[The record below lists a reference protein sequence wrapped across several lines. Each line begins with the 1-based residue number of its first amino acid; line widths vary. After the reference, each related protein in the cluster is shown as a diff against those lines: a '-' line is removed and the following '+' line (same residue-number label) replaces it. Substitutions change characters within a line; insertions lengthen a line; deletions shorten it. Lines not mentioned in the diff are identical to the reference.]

1 MKSMKM
7 RGIAAAVT
15 GALLFGFGA
24 NAMADSSVD
33 IVNALV
39 AKGVLTEE
47 EGALITKGA
56 KEEKAA
62 NAKAIK
68 KAGKV
73 TMSDA
78 IENATIYGDIRARYE
93 RRDADVLDNSGIN
106 AQSNRERYKVT
117 LGVTT
122 KSGNAYSDLAMSM
135 GDNVRSD
142 NTSFGDNATAG
153 DFGNKTKSTLFVK
166 RAMFGYNVTPWLAVE
181 AGRMKNPLFMVNAMV
196 FDHDIVVDGLQE
208 KLNYKL
214 SDSTTLFANLGQ
226 WVYSGK
232 ENATSNAAGTSSAS
246 QRQNMLLAFQ
256 GGAKNTFIDKK
267 LSGTAA
273 VGYYNYTAQASG
285 VTAAYK
291 PGLGNATAVADYG
304 VNDLQILDI
313 PAEVNYMVND
323 TIGVRPYA
331 EYAVNLN
338 ADDRKAAACR
348 ASSNYCNLSNDDTAW
363 LVGLTVGSASDLK
376 SFEGK
381 KMAKGDWSA
390 NLWYQSVGAYSLN
403 QNAVDS
409 DIFDGRLNMEGT
421 SLKAQYNVEDNI
433 ALNFTGSWGSRKNS
447 QYSTQAPKVDIT
459 GNIDNY
465 TLYQFDVTYK
475 F

>member
-1 MKSMKM
+1 MKSIKM
-7 RGIAAAVT
+7 RGVVAAVT

-24 NAMADSSVD
+24 NAMADSTTD

-47 EGALITKGA
+47 EGTLLNKGR
-56 KEEKAA
+56 EGEAA
-62 NAKAIK
+62 GQAKALK

-73 TMSDA
+73 TISDA
-78 IENATIYGDIRARYE
+78 IDNATIYGDIRARYE
-93 RRDADVLDNSGIN
+93 RRDADVLATNGSTTN
-106 AQSNRERYKVT
+106 ADSNRARYKVT
-117 LGVTT
+117 FGVTT
-122 KSGNAYSDLAMSM
+122 KSGNAYSDFAMAM

-142 NTSFGDNATAG
+142 NTSFGDNGTSG

-181 AGRMKNPLFMVNAMV
+181 AGRMKNPLYMVNAMV
-196 FDHDIVVDGLQE
+196 FDHDIVVDGLNE
-208 KLNYKL
+208 KLNYKIG
-214 SDSTTLFANLGQ
+214 DTDVFANLGQ
-226 WVYSGK
+226 WIYTGK
-232 ENATSNAAGTSSAS
+232 EVASTNGGATTTT
-246 QRQNMLLAFQ
+246 RQNMLLAFQ

-273 VGYYNYTAQASG
+273 VGYYNYTGQASG

-291 PGLGNATAVADYG
+291 PGLGNAAAVADYG

-313 PAEVNYMVND
+313 PAELNYMVTD
-323 TIGVRPYA
+323 SIGVRPYG

-348 ASSNYCNLSNDDTAW
+348 ATAAYCTLSNDDNAW
-363 LVGLTVGSASDLK
+363 LVGLTIGSAADLK

-381 KMAKGDWSA
+381 KMKKGDWSA
-390 NLWYQSVGAYSLN
+390 NLWYQSVGAYALN

-421 SLKAQYNVEDNI
+421 SLKAQYNVEDNL
-433 ALNFTGSWGSRKNS
+433 ALNFTGAWGSRKNS
-447 QYSTQAPKVDIT
+447 EYSTQGPKVDIT
-459 GNIDNY
+459 GNIDDY
-465 TLYQFDVTYK
+465 TLYQFDATYK